1 MRKHGVK
8 AAMDA
13 FGVSRRT
20 LFRLQRLLKESNF
33 DPRALIPKSRAP
45 RRRRQSQVPLCV
57 IQRIREL
64 REEFPNLGKAKV
76 RVLLDVWCK
85 ERGIHCPSESTIGRI
100 ISRAKDKMR
109 VTPQR
114 LDSRGRVKPVKK
126 VKRLRK
132 PKDLKSPPLSLWAV
146 DTIERIRDGIRR
158 YESFF
163 DPVSRVGLAFATPT
177 KSSKNTSIVL
187 NALLKALFSGN
198 SRV

>member
-1 MRKHGVK
+1 MKKHGVK
-8 AAMDA
+8 RAMDA

-45 RRRRQSQVPLCV
+45 RRRKQSQVPLCV

-76 RVLLDVWCK
+76 RVLFEPWCK

-114 LDSRGRVKPVKK
+114 LPSGSSVRHPNK
-126 VKRLRK
+126 VKQE
-132 PKDLKSPPLSLWAV
+132 DLDCSECPFESPFFGKSK
-146 DTIERIRDGIRR
+146 G
-158 YESFF
+158 
-163 DPVSRVGLAFATPT
+163 SRVGGC
-177 KSSKNTSIVL
+177 SKTTVVS
-187 NALLKALFSGN
+187 F
-198 SRV
+198 

>member
-1 MRKHGVK
+1 
-8 AAMDA
+8 
-13 FGVSRRT
+13 
-20 LFRLQRLLKESNF
+20 
-33 DPRALIPKSRAP
+33 
-45 RRRRQSQVPLCV
+45 V

-126 VKRLRK
+126 SKGLGN
-132 PKDLKSPPLSLWAV
+132 LK
-146 DTIERIRDGIRR
+146 
-158 YESFF
+158 
-163 DPVSRVGLAFATPT
+163 
-177 KSSKNTSIVL
+177 TS
-187 NALLKALFSGN
+187 N
-198 SRV
+198 RPH